1 MLFWRQPLQCEVTKF
16 LYHSLAVYK
25 QYMSQTSQPL
35 ASNKKRVYQLDVL
48 RFIAALSVVF
58 YHYTFRGSMSGIVS
72 SVRFE
77 ELNELFKYGYLGVDL
92 FFLISG
98 FVITLSIKSRSIQD
112 FVLSRISRLYPAY
125 WLGVIFTSVILYA
138 LDYSEFSFTISDVL
152 VNLTMFQ
159 NYIDVVSVDG
169 VYWSLFI
176 EMKFYIFIIGAY
188 LIANRIK
195 TISLDYWMYSWLIL
209 ALLFVFAP
217 NSRTFTFLNQ
227 LLILEWSSYFIA
239 GMTLY
244 QIYASRIT
252 LAYAFTLC
260 ITLCLSLYHALARIQ
275 YLEAQFST
283 SFSPWYIA
291 SIVVAIYGVLLL
303 IVYGKLQFLNTSKS
317 ITVGLLTYPLYLLHQ
332 NIGFSIFN
340 AFGNESNRYI
350 LLCATIVFMLLLSYL
365 ISVYFEPRVSS
376 YLKNTVKRLLLTA
389 QKES

>member
-1 MLFWRQPLQCEVTKF
+1 
-16 LYHSLAVYK
+16 
-25 QYMSQTSQPL
+25 MSQTSQPL